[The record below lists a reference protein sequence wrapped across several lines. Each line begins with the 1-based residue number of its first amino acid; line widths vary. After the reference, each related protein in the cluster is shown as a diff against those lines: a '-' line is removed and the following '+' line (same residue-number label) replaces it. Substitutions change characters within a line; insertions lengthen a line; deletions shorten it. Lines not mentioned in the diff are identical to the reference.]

1 MKGLLYLFIA
11 FVVSSPILHAQ
22 QTVTS
27 ATLSGRVEDRSG
39 GTISGAA
46 VSARNLETNQRFT
59 TATDQQGRFRF
70 PLLRVGDYLLEIQAL
85 GFEESRKN
93 LTLSV
98 GQTVDVLTKLDIAG
112 VSERVSVNIDVPLIE
127 TVRTQVAETI
137 RPLRLTIC
145 H

>member
-46 VSARNLETNQRFT
+46 VSAANLETNQRLT
-59 TATDQQGRFRF
+59 TTTDQQGRFRF
-70 PLLRVGDYLLEIQAL
+70 PLLRVGDYSLEIQAQ
-85 GFEESRKN
+85 GFEESKKN

-98 GQTVDVLTKLDIAG
+98 GQTVRCSYQTRHSG
-112 VSERVSVNIDVPLIE
+112 S
-127 TVRTQVAETI
+127 I
-137 RPLRLTIC
+137 RASKCEHRCAP